1 MANMSS
7 IRKIEDTIFDVKRQ
21 VYYVETL
28 EDGTVITDETRELP
42 TVEFKT
48 TVKLHGTFAGV
59 RYKDGVITP
68 LSKTEDLSLEKDNA
82 NFAEFVHYNQD
93 HFMLYLKDLADSL
106 GLEEVQLAGEWV
118 GKKIQKG
125 VGINLIERKTYV
137 MFGIKF
143 KKVGEEKHRWAQ
155 LPQEILRQ
163 ISSKEMNIRTIFE
176 FQTNT
181 VQFNFNNPEE
191 AIKKFDAIRDAIEKE
206 CPVASAMLKEEG
218 SYDPSVA
225 LIGEGLVASGFWND
239 QHLVFKHKGEKHS
252 KAHKIR
258 QPKEVDP
265 LEAQKLKVADK
276 VTPGWRLNQAVSE
289 CVQGQMTSK
298 DIGAVV
304 KWVIQDVKKEE
315 QSILRENNFDFED
328 IQKFVTKITVDFIQ
342 DKLREDALK

>member
-1 MANMSS
+1 MSP
-7 IRKIEDTIFDVKRQ
+7 IRKVEDTIFDVKRQ

-28 EDGTVITDETRELP
+28 EDGTVILDETRTLP
-42 TVEFKT
+42 VVEFKT

-68 LSKTEDLSLEKDNA
+68 LSKTEDLSFERDNS
-82 NFAEFVHYNQD
+82 NFAEFVHFNQD
-93 HFMLYLKDLADSL
+93 HFMLYLKDLSDSL

-125 VGINLIERKTYV
+125 VGINLIERKTYM

-143 KKVGEEKHRWAQ
+143 KKIGEEKYQWAQ

-163 ISSKEMNIRTIFE
+163 ISSKEMNLRSIFE

-181 VQFNFNNPEE
+181 VQFDFNNPQES
-191 AIKKFDAIRDAIEKE
+191 IKKFDVIRDAIEQE
-206 CPVASAMLKEEG
+206 CPVAKAILQEQG
-218 SYDPSVA
+218 LYDPSVT
-225 LIGEGLVASGFWND
+225 LIGEGLVATGFWND
-239 QHLVFKHKGEKHS
+239 RHLVFKHKGEKHS
-252 KAHKIR
+252 KVTKTK
-258 QPKEVDP
+258 QPKEADP
-265 LEAQKLKVADK
+265 LEAQKLEVADK

-289 CVQGQMTSK
+289 NVKGQIVSK

-304 KWVIQDVKKEE
+304 KWVIQDIKKEE

-342 DKLREDALK
+342 EKIRADALK